1 MSQQPD
7 DPLPST
13 IFIRKSGPEGQA
25 ARFTPT
31 EKRPEAT
38 SLRDLTPNQ
47 KKTGLAAWLGW
58 LFDGLDMHL
67 YGLVAAPFVAFLLHK
82 EGLIPDPGN
91 FAHDLVKERSGWIQA
106 SFLIGWAL
114 GGAFFG
120 RLGDLIGRSRSLAL
134 TILTYAA
141 FTGLSFFAQTW
152 WQLMIFRFLAA
163 LGIGGEWAVG
173 SSLLSETWPKKWRPW
188 VAAVLQTGVNLGV
201 LLACLTT
208 YLAALH
214 PNYHPKWVFLV
225 GVLPALMVF
234 WIRRHVPEPEEWHA
248 AKSQALD
255 HQPGI
260 LDLFRGEVRRI
271 TLLTIVVC
279 ACGLTAW
286 WAFQFWH
293 AQHLRNLPDLDASA
307 KAEFSKLIAAG
318 GAETASLD
326 GAKWAA
332 SYKQKIV
339 SVAFFVV
346 ISASIAGNFF
356 AAFLAKSFGYRRSI
370 ALCYTGFF
378 LTMGLTF
385 IQPRSWESLVWGWF
399 PAVGF
404 FSGVFGL
411 FTMYLPPL
419 FPTLLR
425 TTGAGFCYNIGRI
438 ASAMGVVFSGS
449 LASGGDFKPTLLF
462 AACLFIPGVAIALM
476 LPEPNDLG
484 GHATETEL
492 SAVE

>member
-1 MSQQPD
+1 MSHPRDD

-13 IFIRKSGPEGQA
+13 IFIRRTGPEGKA
-25 ARFTPT
+25 
-31 EKRPEAT
+31 EKFIPKPVVKPEAST
-38 SLRDLTPNQ
+38 LRELSPEQ
-47 KKTGLAAWLGW
+47 RKSGLAAWLGW

-67 YGLVAAPFVAFLLHK
+67 YGLVAAPFVAYLLHR
-82 EGLIPDPGN
+82 EGLIPDASDVAN
-91 FAHDLVKERSGWIQA
+91 DMVKQRSGWIQG

-120 RLGDLIGRSRSLAL
+120 RLGDILGRSRSLAL

-234 WIRRHVPEPEEWHA
+234 WIRRHVPEPEEWRA
-248 AKSQALD
+248 AKQSSLSA
-255 HQPGI
+255 QPGI
-260 LDLFRGEVRRI
+260 ADLFRGEVRRTTI
-271 TLLTIVVC
+271 LTIIVC

-293 AQHLRNLPDLDASA
+293 AQHLRNLPDLDAAA
-307 KAEFSKLIAAG
+307 KAEFAKLAPG
-318 GAETASLD
+318 GDE
-326 GAKWAA
+326 AKWAA

-339 SVAFFVV
+339 SLAFFVV
-346 ISASIAGNFF
+346 ISASIAGNF
-356 AAFLAKSFGYRRSI
+356 AAAALARWFGYRRSI
-370 ALCYTGFF
+370 AICYAGFF
-378 LTMGLTF
+378 LAMGATF
-385 IQPRSWESLVWGWF
+385 IQPRGWESLVWFWF
-399 PAVGF
+399 PLVGF

-438 ASAMGVVFSGS
+438 ASATGVIFSGS
-449 LASGGDFKPTLLF
+449 LASGGDFKRTLLF
-462 AACLFIPGVAIALM
+462 AACLFVPAIFVALI
-476 LPEPNDLG
+476 LPEPKDLG

-492 SAVE
+492 AAVE